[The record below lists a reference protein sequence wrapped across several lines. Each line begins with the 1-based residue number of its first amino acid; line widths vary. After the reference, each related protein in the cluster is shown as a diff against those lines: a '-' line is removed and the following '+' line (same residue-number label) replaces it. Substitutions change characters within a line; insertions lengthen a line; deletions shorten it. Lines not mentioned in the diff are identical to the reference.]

1 MAGEDPPLRWRPLWT
16 ILGGCLVLLIVWFSL
31 VPRPPEVGP
40 QMSDKVHHLL
50 AYFTL
55 MFWFGQLHARR
66 LSVLLGC
73 LGLGLALEWLQG
85 LGGYRTAS
93 GLDMLANTAGALLAW
108 AAVGR
113 LPNALLRLESLWP
126 LSLRP

>member
-1 MAGEDPPLRWRPLWT
+1 MRAAEVAALRWRPVWQG
-16 ILGGCLVLLIVWFSL
+16 LGGLLVLLIVWFSL
-31 VPRPPEVGP
+31 VPRPPQVGP
-40 QMSDKVHHLL
+40 EMSDKAHHFL

-66 LSVLLGC
+66 LPVLLGC

-85 LGGYRTAS
+85 LTGYRTAS

-108 AAVGR
+108 ALLPR
-113 LPNALLRLESLWP
+113 LPNALGRVESWLP
-126 LSLRP
+126 